1 MRRLSEWRT
10 SNERTKD
17 VKSVQRDIREVTME
31 ENIASGGFGEHIA
44 ALLER
49 EGAKAGLLTIAI
61 ENRYV
66 EHGDVETL
74 RKVLGIDADTITQRI
89 CEEL

>member
-1 MRRLSEWRT
+1 
-10 SNERTKD
+10 
-17 VKSVQRDIREVTME
+17 ME